1 MNASNAP
8 SASASERTGPLQVMV
23 VDDSFVIRALL
34 SRALED
40 QKELQVA
47 TTAMNGQAAIEEL
60 KRRAID
66 VIVLD
71 IEMPVMDGLT
81 AIPLLLQVDPSVQII
96 IASTLTHKNAEIS
109 MKALKA
115 GATDYLAKPST
126 SSEMNSADQFKHD
139 LVAKV
144 KELGAL
150 SRRNRQRRAAMG
162 VVAPQAVVTAA
173 PKKELV
179 LHKNKIYPR
188 PEIICIGSSTG
199 GPQALFNV
207 LGGLKGQVRQ
217 PIVITQHMPPTF
229 TNILAKQITQQT
241 EIPAFEGE
249 EGMRIESGKIYIAPG
264 DFHMLLVRD
273 GVSGPV
279 TIRLDKSEPVNY
291 CRPAVDVML
300 RSVMQVYGNR
310 ILSVILTGLGADG
323 KNACV
328 ELFEKGG
335 AVLAQDETTS
345 VVWGMPGAAAMA
357 GVCANVLPIS
367 HMAAEIIRMAR

>member
-249 EGMRIESGKIYIAPG
+249 EGMRIESGKI
-264 DFHMLLVRD
+264 
-273 GVSGPV
+273 
-279 TIRLDKSEPVNY
+279 
-291 CRPAVDVML
+291 
-300 RSVMQVYGNR
+300 
-310 ILSVILTGLGADG
+310 
-323 KNACV
+323 
-328 ELFEKGG
+328 
-335 AVLAQDETTS
+335 
-345 VVWGMPGAAAMA
+345 
-357 GVCANVLPIS
+357 
-367 HMAAEIIRMAR
+367 